1 LNQEGKMALDNRREE
16 LNQVDE
22 QSAVNRI
29 EDERKRRATTRSEEK
44 VVESGG
50 VYPAGAVHREG
61 NRRVDGHDF
70 GRDMH
75 PERYPRE
82 SLSRLEEGILED
94 DVLRHEH
101 DHLGSSAPDRELRV
115 DDTRNLS
122 RLLMM
127 LGVFLWVFAGVLLL
141 WDGWDVRSG
150 STFFSTMTVIAIVLG
165 GGLIVWGFVERSRV
179 MRLVIPDARSMQG
192 DIGQNRREP
201 GHSESD
207 RAA

>member
-1 LNQEGKMALDNRREE
+1 MALDNRREE

-22 QSAVNRI
+22 QTALNRL
-29 EDERKRRATTRSEEK
+29 EDERKLRATTRPEQKAVGSGEAHRTEAVRGEE
-44 VVESGG
+44 
-50 VYPAGAVHREG
+50 H
-61 NRRVDGHDF
+61 RRVDGHDF
-70 GRDMH
+70 GRDLH

-101 DHLGSSAPDRELRV
+101 DHLGLSAPERELRV

-122 RLLMM
+122 RLLIM

-150 STFFSTMTVIAIVLG
+150 SMFFSAMTVIALVVG

-179 MRLVIPDARSMQG
+179 MSVVVQESEPVRRKAE
-192 DIGQNRREP
+192 QNRRERAQP
-201 GHSESD
+201 TSD

>member
-22 QSAVNRI
+22 QTALNRL
-29 EDERKRRATTRSEEK
+29 EDERNLRATTRSEQK
-44 VVESGG
+44 AVGSGE
-50 VYPAGAVHREG
+50 AHRAEAVRREEHG
-61 NRRVDGHDF
+61 RVNGHDF
-70 GRDMH
+70 GRDVH

-122 RLLMM
+122 RLLIM

-150 STFFSTMTVIAIVLG
+150 SMFFSTMTVIALVVG

-179 MRLVIPDARSMQG
+179 MSVVVQESEPVRRNAE
-192 DIGQNRREP
+192 QNRRERTQP
-201 GHSESD
+201 TSD

>member
-1 LNQEGKMALDNRREE
+1 MAFDNRRQE

-22 QSAVNRI
+22 QSALNRV
-29 EDERKRRATTRSEEK
+29 EEERRLRTTSRSEEK
-44 VVESGG
+44 VVRPGD
-50 VYPAGAVHREG
+50 AHRAEVFRREE
-61 NRRVDGHDF
+61 NRTGEGHDF
-70 GRDMH
+70 GRDVH

-94 DVLRHEH
+94 GELRHSH
-101 DHLGSSAPDRELRV
+101 DHLGSSEPERELKL
-115 DDTRNLS
+115 DDNRNLG
-122 RLLMM
+122 RLLIM

-150 STFFSTMTVIAIVLG
+150 SVFFTGMTIVALVVG
-165 GGLIVWGFVERSRV
+165 GGLMVWGFVERSRAV
-179 MRLVIPDARSMQG
+179 RLVMPGARAMQG

-201 GHSESD
+201 THSRDD